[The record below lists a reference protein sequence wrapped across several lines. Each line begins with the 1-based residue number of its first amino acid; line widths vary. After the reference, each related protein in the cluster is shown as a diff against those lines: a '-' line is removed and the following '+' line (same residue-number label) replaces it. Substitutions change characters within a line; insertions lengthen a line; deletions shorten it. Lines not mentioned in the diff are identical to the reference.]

1 MNIHSDAYPEPIA
14 RLQNENK
21 YLKEE
26 LREEKEKLE
35 NTIKTLNKEI
45 EKLKNKNTTLN
56 NALTDVKVQ
65 NKSLSSQ
72 AETYVYLN
80 YNLIEAFILEAIAE
94 VKV

>member
-1 MNIHSDAYPEPIA
+1 MNIHSNKYPKPIV
-14 RLQNENK
+14 RLLNENK

-35 NTIKTLNKEI
+35 NIIKTLNKEI

-56 NALTDVKVQ
+56 NELTDVKVQ

-72 AETYVYLN
+72 TEICEKIIKERFYYT
-80 YNLIEAFILEAIAE
+80 I
-94 VKV
+94 

>member
-35 NTIKTLNKEI
+35 NIIETLYKEI

-56 NALTDVKVQ
+56 NELTDVKVQ

-72 AETYVYLN
+72 TEKCEKIIKERFYYT
-80 YNLIEAFILEAIAE
+80 I
-94 VKV
+94 